1 MQYYRIVYS
10 LYLHCNSNHTKQ
22 MYKEI
27 ETPAIAKKRYYFKKG
42 YRQVTIAQKDEVR
55 RILMSALNITR
66 YTYFS
71 HLLNNG
77 IVDISMSKYEV
88 ITAILQ
94 KYGVTDIW
102 DIVPENQKL

>member
-1 MQYYRIVYS
+1 
-10 LYLHCNSNHTKQ
+10 

-42 YRQVTIAQKDEVR
+42 YRQVTIAQKDEV
-55 RILMSALNITR
+55 
-66 YTYFS
+66 
-71 HLLNNG
+71 
-77 IVDISMSKYEV
+77 

>member
-1 MQYYRIVYS
+1 
-10 LYLHCNSNHTKQ
+10 

-66 YTYFS
+66 YTYFRIC
-71 HLLNNG
+71 LIMALW
-77 IVDISMSKYEV
+77 IFPCQSM
-88 ITAILQ
+88 
-94 KYGVTDIW
+94 
-102 DIVPENQKL
+102 KLSRLFFKNTE

>member
-1 MQYYRIVYS
+1 
-10 LYLHCNSNHTKQ
+10 

-55 RILMSALNITR
+55 KNLMHALGITR

-71 HLLNNG
+71 HLLNSG
-77 IVDISMSKYEV
+77 IVDITISKYEV
-88 ITAILQ
+88 ITDILQ
-94 KYGVTDIW
+94 RYGVVDIW
-102 DIVPENQKL
+102 EIVPEDQKIR

>member
-1 MQYYRIVYS
+1 
-10 LYLHCNSNHTKQ
+10 

-55 RILMSALNITR
+55 KNLMHALGITR

-71 HLLNNG
+71 HLLNSG
-77 IVDISMSKYEV
+77 IVDITMSKYEV
-88 ITAILQ
+88 ITDILQ
-94 KYGVTDIW
+94 RYGVVDIW
-102 DIVPENQKL
+102 EIVPDAQNIR

>member
-1 MQYYRIVYS
+1 
-10 LYLHCNSNHTKQ
+10 
-22 MYKEI
+22 
-27 ETPAIAKKRYYFKKG
+27 
-42 YRQVTIAQKDEVR
+42 
-55 RILMSALNITR
+55 MSALCITR

-77 IVDISMSKYEV
+77 IVDITMSKYEV

-102 DIVPENQKL
+102 DVVPENQKI

>member
-1 MQYYRIVYS
+1 
-10 LYLHCNSNHTKQ
+10 

-55 RILMSALNITR
+55 KNLMHALGITR

-71 HLLNNG
+71 HLLNSG
-77 IVDISMSKYEV
+77 IVDITMSKLSL
-88 ITAILQ
+88 IHI
-94 KYGVTDIW
+94 
-102 DIVPENQKL
+102 